1 MSLLFR
7 VVFASAARSTHHK
20 LALDALRHLRMP
32 DAQSWM
38 DVFLRYNAS
47 YLDGAKA
54 PDTQFKD
61 FKNHVLHVHD
71 GYWGGAIA
79 ATEKWY
85 AKALTALKSHDWED
99 AVYSIGV
106 MSHYFSD
113 PLMPL
118 HTGQSEDEG
127 PVHRAVEWSV
137 CKSYG
142 ELQHILDEDQGGYPR
157 WECPTGGDWLAQ
169 MVRRAADLAHP
180 HYETVIDHYDLASGT
195 RDPLLGLDQTLK
207 DVFARCLGYAVIG
220 LARIIEKLIE
230 EANVDAPWVD
240 VTLQGV
246 IAAAKMPFR
255 AISKHL
261 EDVHEREKLQ
271 QIYDEFERTGKV
283 IETLSADD
291 AEVRKAHAA
300 EVLHMPLSQLDS
312 QPIRKPGE
320 RFGQGAAI
328 RERSARSVTVP
339 VIDNRK
345 RSTDFT
351 QPEPAKADP
360 KFAAAT
366 KLPFTPQAKEPV
378 KEVVKDSPKEKV
390 LRYDASTDVQ
400 ETAKPVAPAKKS
412 EPVVAK
418 EPPKEIKEKPLAP
431 EAAEK
436 PPERSKDKPA
446 EKLRVDPP
454 VEEKPAPKKSADK
467 RPAEPKFYLDRSK
480 PIQEAPS
487 IGSKTAERM
496 RNAGVNTVGELLS
509 SHPDKLAKKL
519 NVEHI
524 VPDVIRQWQAEATL
538 VCRVPGLRGH
548 DAQILVACGI
558 DQPAE
563 LAECEVEDLLEL
575 IQPFVESSDGQRVLR
590 GAEPPDEE
598 EVAEWIESA
607 NQARSLKAA

>member
-1 MSLLFR
+1 
-7 VVFASAARSTHHK
+7 
-20 LALDALRHLRMP
+20 
-32 DAQSWM
+32 
-38 DVFLRYNAS
+38 
-47 YLDGAKA
+47 
-54 PDTQFKD
+54 
-61 FKNHVLHVHD
+61 
-71 GYWGGAIA
+71 
-79 ATEKWY
+79 
-85 AKALTALKSHDWED
+85 
-99 AVYSIGV
+99 
-106 MSHYFSD
+106 
-113 PLMPL
+113 
-118 HTGQSEDEG
+118 
-127 PVHRAVEWSV
+127 
-137 CKSYG
+137 
-142 ELQHILDEDQGGYPR
+142 
-157 WECPTGGDWLAQ
+157 
-169 MVRRAADLAHP
+169 MVRRAADLANP
-180 HYETVIDHYDLASGT
+180 HYETVIDHYDLANGT

-207 DVFARCLGYAVIG
+207 DVFAKCLGYAVIG

-255 AISKHL
+255 AISRHI
-261 EDVHEREKLQ
+261 EDVNEREKLL
-271 QIYDEFERTGKV
+271 QIYEEFERTGKV
-283 IETLSADD
+283 IETLSPDD
-291 AEVRKAHAA
+291 AEVRKAHAE
-300 EVLHMPLSQLDS
+300 EVLRIPLSQLDS

-320 RFGQGAAI
+320 RFGQGVAI

-351 QPEPAKADP
+351 QPEPAKAEP

-366 KLPFTPQAKEPV
+366 KLPFTPGAKEPPKEAV
-378 KEVVKDSPKEKV
+378 KEPAKEKV
-390 LRYDASTDVQ
+390 LRYDAPTEVKDAV
-400 ETAKPVAPAKKS
+400 KPVVLPKKP
-412 EPVVAK
+412 EPIAVK
-418 EPPKEIKEKPLAP
+418 EPPKEIKEKPVPPKAVEKQP
-431 EAAEK
+431 EKHQPK
-436 PPERSKDKPA
+436 PV

-454 VEEKPAPKKSADK
+454 AEEKPAPKKSADK
-467 RPAEPKFYLDRSK
+467 QPAEPKFYLDRSK

-509 SHPDKLAKKL
+509 SHPEKLAKKL

-524 VPDVIRQWQAEATL
+524 VADVIRQWQAEATL

-563 LAECEVEDLLEL
+563 LAECEVDDLLEL

-598 EVAEWIESA
+598 EVAAWIEAA

>member
-1 MSLLFR
+1 MSLLFQ

-61 FKNHVLHVHD
+61 FKNHVLHVQD
-71 GYWGGAIA
+71 GYWGGAVA
-79 ATEKWY
+79 AAEKWY
-85 AKALTALKSHDWED
+85 AKALSAMQNHDWED
-99 AVYSIGV
+99 AVYSTGV
-106 MSHYFSD
+106 LSHYFSD

-142 ELQHILDEDQGGYPR
+142 ELQNILDEDQGGYPR
-157 WECPTGGDWLAQ
+157 WECPTGSDWLAQ
-169 MVRRAADLAHP
+169 MVRRAADLANP

-207 DVFARCLGYAVIG
+207 DVFAKCLGYAVIG
-220 LARIIEKLIE
+220 MARIIERLIE
-230 EANVDAPWVD
+230 ESKTDPPWVD

-246 IAAAKMPFR
+246 IAAVKMPFR
-255 AISKHL
+255 MFAKNI
-261 EDVHEREKLQ
+261 EDVREREKLR
-271 QIYDEFERTGKV
+271 QIFDEFERTGKV
-283 IETLSADD
+283 IETLSPDD
-291 AEVRKAHAA
+291 ALVRQAHAE
-300 EVLHMPLSQLDS
+300 EVLHKPLSQLDA

-320 RFGQGAAI
+320 RHGQGAVT

-345 RSTDFT
+345 RSAAYINPEPIKVEPEKPVARTPAP
-351 QPEPAKADP
+351 QPEKILRHNAP
-360 KFAAAT
+360 T
-366 KLPFTPQAKEPV
+366 EISEPV
-378 KEVVKDSPKEKV
+378 KPVGSALKPKEPEVVPM
-390 LRYDASTDVQ
+390 T
-400 ETAKPVAPAKKS
+400 
-412 EPVVAK
+412 
-418 EPPKEIKEKPLAP
+418 
-431 EAAEK
+431 AEK
-436 PPERSKDKPA
+436 PATKKQAEKVEKKPA
-446 EKLRVDPP
+446 ETKL
-454 VEEKPAPKKSADK
+454 
-467 RPAEPKFYLDRSK
+467 KFYLDRSK
-480 PIQEAPS
+480 PIQDAPS

-496 RNAGVNTVGELLS
+496 RSAGVNTVGELLS
-509 SHPDKLAKKL
+509 SHPEKLAARL
-519 NVEHI
+519 DVAHI

-563 LAECEVEDLLEL
+563 LAESLVDDLLDL

-590 GAEPPDEE
+590 GSEPPDEA
-598 EVAEWIESA
+598 EVKEWIA
-607 NQARSLKAA
+607 AAQQARSLKAA

>member
-1 MSLLFR
+1 MSLLFQ

-32 DAQSWM
+32 DAQAWM

-61 FKNHVLHVHD
+61 FKNHVLHVQD
-71 GYWGGAIA
+71 NYWGGAVA
-79 ATEKWY
+79 AAEKWY
-85 AKALTALKSHDWED
+85 AKALAAMKSHDWED
-99 AVYSIGV
+99 AVYSTGV
-106 MSHYFSD
+106 LSHYFSD

-118 HTGQSEDEG
+118 HTGQSESEG

-157 WECPTGGDWLAQ
+157 WECPTGDDWLAQ
-169 MVRRAADLAHP
+169 MVRRAADLANP
-180 HYETVIDHYDLASGT
+180 HYDTVIDHYDLASGT

-207 DVFARCLGYAVIG
+207 DVFAKCLGYAVIG
-220 LARIIEKLIE
+220 MARIIERLIE
-230 EANVDAPWVD
+230 ESNTDAPWVD

-246 IAAAKMPFR
+246 IAAVKMPFR
-255 AISKHL
+255 AIAKNI
-261 EDVHEREKLQ
+261 EDVREREKLR
-271 QIYDEFERTGKV
+271 QIFEEFERTGKV
-283 IETLSADD
+283 IETLSPDD
-291 AEVRKAHAA
+291 AAIRQAHAE
-300 EVLHMPLSQLDS
+300 EVLHLPLSHLDA

-320 RFGQGAAI
+320 RHGQGAVT

-345 RSTDFT
+345 RSAAYIN
-351 QPEPAKADP
+351 PEPIKVEPSQPIAKAP
-360 KFAAAT
+360 APAPPEKILRHNAPT
-366 KLPFTPQAKEPV
+366 
-378 KEVVKDSPKEKV
+378 EVSE
-390 LRYDASTDVQ
+390 
-400 ETAKPVAPAKKS
+400 AKPVAPLRK
-412 EPVVAK
+412 EPEPLVAK
-418 EPPKEIKEKPLAP
+418 SALKPKEADVVPMTAEKP
-431 EAAEK
+431 AAEK
-436 PPERSKDKPA
+436 PSAKKQTEKVEKKPA
-446 EKLRVDPP
+446 ETKL
-454 VEEKPAPKKSADK
+454 
-467 RPAEPKFYLDRSK
+467 KFYLDRSK
-480 PIQEAPS
+480 PIQDAPS

-496 RNAGVNTVGELLS
+496 RAAGVNTVGELLS
-509 SHPDKLAKKL
+509 SHPEKLAAKL
-519 NVEHI
+519 DVAHI

-563 LAECEVEDLLEL
+563 LAESLVDDLLDL

-590 GAEPPDEE
+590 GSEPPDEA
-598 EVAEWIESA
+598 EVTEWIA
-607 NQARSLKAA
+607 AAQQARSLKAA

>member
-1 MSLLFR
+1 MSLLFQ

-32 DAQSWM
+32 DAQAWM

-85 AKALTALKSHDWED
+85 AKAREALKSHDWED
-99 AVYSIGV
+99 AVYSVGV
-106 MSHYFSD
+106 LSHYFSD

-137 CKSYG
+137 CKAYG

-157 WECPTGGDWLAQ
+157 WECPAGSDWLAQ
-169 MVRRAADLAHP
+169 MVRRAADLANP
-180 HYETVIDHYDLASGT
+180 HYDTVIDHYDLASGT

-207 DVFARCLGYAVIG
+207 DVFAKCLGYAVIG

-230 EANVDAPWVD
+230 EANVDPPWVD

-255 AISKHL
+255 AISKHI
-261 EDVHEREKLQ
+261 EDTNEREKLR

-283 IETLSADD
+283 IETLSPDNAG
-291 AEVRKAHAA
+291 VRKAHAA
-300 EVLHMPLSQLDS
+300 EVLRMPLSQLDAQS
-312 QPIRKPGE
+312 IRKPGT
-320 RFGQGAAI
+320 RHGQGVVT
-328 RERSARSVTVP
+328 RERSARTVMAP

-345 RSTDFT
+345 RSSAM
-351 QPEPAKADP
+351 QPEVTLPVKELSKEKELRFDAPTELKEPAKPAAPAP
-360 KFAAAT
+360 KKA
-366 KLPFTPQAKEPV
+366 EPI
-378 KEVVKDSPKEKV
+378 
-390 LRYDASTDVQ
+390 T
-400 ETAKPVAPAKKS
+400 TAKKP
-412 EPVVAK
+412 E
-418 EPPKEIKEKPLAP
+418 EKPV
-431 EAAEK
+431 
-436 PPERSKDKPA
+436 

-454 VEEKPAPKKSADK
+454 VEEKSAPKKSTDK
-467 RPAEPKFYLDRSK
+467 KPAETKLKFHLDRSK

-496 RNAGVNTVGELLS
+496 RAAGVNTVGELLS
-509 SHPDKLAKKL
+509 SHPEKLAAKL
-519 NVEHI
+519 DVAHI

-538 VCRVPGLRGH
+538 VCRVPSLRGH

-563 LAECEVEDLLEL
+563 LAECAAEDLLEL

-590 GAEPPDEE
+590 GAEPPGEA
-598 EVAEWIESA
+598 EVTAWIAAA

>member
-1 MSLLFR
+1 
-7 VVFASAARSTHHK
+7 
-20 LALDALRHLRMP
+20 MP

-79 ATEKWY
+79 AAEKWY
-85 AKALTALKSHDWED
+85 AKALTAMKSHDWED
-99 AVYSIGV
+99 AVYSTGV
-106 MSHYFSD
+106 LSHYFSD

-118 HTGQSEDEG
+118 HTGQSESEG

-157 WECPTGGDWLAQ
+157 WECPTGSDWLAQ
-169 MVRRAADLAHP
+169 MVRRAADLANP
-180 HYETVIDHYDLASGT
+180 HYDTVIDHYDLANGT

-207 DVFARCLGYAVIG
+207 DIFAKCLGYAVIG
-220 LARIIEKLIE
+220 MSRIIERLIE
-230 EANVDAPWVD
+230 ESNTDPPWVD

-246 IAAAKMPFR
+246 IAAVKMPFR
-255 AISKHL
+255 AIAKNI
-261 EDVHEREKLQ
+261 EDVREREKLR
-271 QIYDEFERTGKV
+271 QIFDEFERTGKV
-283 IETLSADD
+283 IETLSPDD
-291 AEVRKAHAA
+291 AEVRKAYAE
-300 EVLHMPLSQLDS
+300 EVLHLPLSHLDA

-320 RFGQGAAI
+320 RHGQGAAV

-345 RSTDFT
+345 RNAAFVN
-351 QPEPAKADP
+351 PEPIKVEPDRPIAKP
-360 KFAAAT
+360 TTT
-366 KLPFTPQAKEPV
+366 KPSLPPLAEKILSHDAPTEV
-378 KEVVKDSPKEKV
+378 REVVKPAAPLKKE
-390 LRYDASTDVQ
+390 
-400 ETAKPVAPAKKS
+400 P

-418 EPPKEIKEKPLAP
+418 SALQAKDP
-431 EAAEK
+431 EVAA
-436 PPERSKDKPA
+436 KPA
-446 EKLRVDPP
+446 EKTS
-454 VEEKPAPKKSADK
+454 EEKIAAKKPEK
-467 RPAEPKFYLDRSK
+467 KPAETKLKFYLDRSK
-480 PIQEAPS
+480 PIQDAPS

-509 SHPDKLAKKL
+509 SHPEKLAAKL
-519 NVEHI
+519 DVAHI

-563 LAECEVEDLLEL
+563 LADCLVEDLLDL

-590 GAEPPDEE
+590 GAEPPDEA
-598 EVAEWIESA
+598 EVTEWIA
-607 NQARSLKAA
+607 AAQQARSLKAA

>member
-1 MSLLFR
+1 VSLLFQ

-61 FKNHVLHVHD
+61 FKNHVLHVQD
-71 GYWGGAIA
+71 NYWGGAVA
-79 ATEKWY
+79 AAEKWY
-85 AKALTALKSHDWED
+85 AKALTAMKSHDWED
-99 AVYSIGV
+99 AVYSTGV
-106 MSHYFSD
+106 LSHYFSD

-118 HTGQSEDEG
+118 HTGQSESEG

-157 WECPTGGDWLAQ
+157 WECPTGDDWLAQ
-169 MVRRAADLAHP
+169 MVRRAADLANP
-180 HYETVIDHYDLASGT
+180 HYDTVIDHYDLANGT

-207 DVFARCLGYAVIG
+207 DVFAKCLGYAVIG
-220 LARIIEKLIE
+220 MARIIERLIE
-230 EANVDAPWVD
+230 ESNTDPPWVD

-246 IAAAKMPFR
+246 IAAVKMPFR
-255 AISKHL
+255 AIAKNI
-261 EDVHEREKLQ
+261 EDVREREKLR
-271 QIYDEFERTGKV
+271 QIFDEFERTGKV
-283 IETLSADD
+283 IETLSPDD
-291 AEVRKAHAA
+291 AEVRQAYAE
-300 EVLHMPLSQLDS
+300 EVLHLPLSHLDT

-320 RFGQGAAI
+320 RHGQGAVT

-345 RSTDFT
+345 RSAAYVN
-351 QPEPAKADP
+351 PEPIKVEPSKPIARTPAPAPQEKA
-360 KFAAAT
+360 
-366 KLPFTPQAKEPV
+366 
-378 KEVVKDSPKEKV
+378 
-390 LRYDASTDVQ
+390 LRYDAPTEV
-400 ETAKPVAPAKKS
+400 S
-412 EPVVAK
+412 EPVKPATPVRKEPEPVALAAKSVLKAK
-418 EPPKEIKEKPLAP
+418 EPEVAAKP
-431 EAAEK
+431 AAEK
-436 PPERSKDKPA
+436 PV
-446 EKLRVDPP
+446 EKLRIDKAS
-454 VEEKPAPKKSADK
+454 EEKPAAKKPADK
-467 RPAEPKFYLDRSK
+467 TEKKPAETKIKFYLDRSK
-480 PIQEAPS
+480 PIQDAPS

-496 RNAGVNTVGELLS
+496 RAAGVNTVGELLS
-509 SHPDKLAKKL
+509 SHPEKLAAKL
-519 NVEHI
+519 DVAHI

-563 LAECEVEDLLEL
+563 LAESLVDDLLDL

-590 GAEPPDEE
+590 GSEPPDEA
-598 EVAEWIESA
+598 EVTEWIA
-607 NQARSLKAA
+607 AAQQARSLKAA